1 MIVPMKKVTL
11 LALGSE
17 QNQALTALRGLG
29 VMQVE
34 TARRVPSETSQQLG
48 EEFDNGRR
56 VVAALE
62 KLRAELD
69 EAETGKL
76 DSGSGGSGA
85 ETIEEAGRLIDS
97 REQLLSEAN
106 AVDQRLAQLAV
117 WGDFNRATLDEL
129 RNKGVFVTLC
139 CGNEEALEAAEAL
152 EGARCEI
159 ISMEDRRI
167 YFAVISTEK
176 PAEGTLPEVRLSEQD
191 DPAKLRSRKKDLA
204 QALDEVGYELR
215 SLLQS
220 LPAAKRRL
228 AVLGAELEFSQVRD
242 SLGQHGAVV
251 SLQGF
256 VPVPA
261 LADLEAEARRQG
273 WGLLVED
280 PGPDDRVPTLLK
292 VPKLVQVINPLF
304 QFLGIAPGYDEI
316 DVSAGVLVFFTI
328 FYAMI
333 VGDAGYGLIF
343 LAGALFAGWKFRG
356 NPAAKTPV
364 RLLTI
369 LSVATI
375 IWGVLSSNFFGLP
388 MPWWMEWA
396 TVPALTDEVTKNQNT
411 QYFCFILAVA
421 QLSLGRIWRALHDG
435 TVRSIVR
442 NLGWTLVI
450 IANFFLTIKLIVY
463 PGAFPQYMYWL
474 YGVGLV
480 MVVFSDVD
488 WKNPADIFQFPF
500 NIIGSFVDVLSY
512 IRLFAVGMA
521 GFYIAS
527 SFNGMGVN
535 ICKYSPL
542 LLLAGVVV
550 IVFGHVLNLALC
562 VMSVMVHGVRLN
574 TLEFSNHIGLR
585 WAGSTF
591 KPFKNIKKSEEN

>member
-34 TARRVPSETSQQLG
+34 TARRIQSETSQQLS
-48 EEFDNGRR
+48 EEFDSGRR
-56 VVAALE
+56 IVAALD
-62 KLRAELD
+62 KLRAEFAE
-69 EAETGKL
+69 EAGGKPV
-76 DSGSGGSGA
+76 SVHARSGA
-85 ETIEEAGRLIDS
+85 EAIEEAGRLLDS
-97 REQLLSEAN
+97 REQLISELN
-106 AVDQRLAQLAV
+106 SVDQRLAHLAV
-117 WGDFNRATLDEL
+117 WGDFDRKTIEEL
-129 RNKGVFVTLC
+129 REKGIFVTLC
-139 CGNEEALEAAEAL
+139 CGNQDALEKAEAI
-152 EGARCEI
+152 EGAQCRVVA
-159 ISMEDRRI
+159 MEDRRV
-167 YFAVISTEK
+167 YFAVVTTEK
-176 PAEGTLPEVRLSEQD
+176 PAEGLLPEVRLAEQD
-191 DPAKLRSRKKDLA
+191 DPGELRRRGKDLA
-204 QALDEVGYELR
+204 QAIEEVNYELR
-215 SLLQS
+215 AFFGS
-220 LPAAKRRL
+220 LPAARHRVE
-228 AVLGAELEFSQVRD
+228 VLGSELEFSQVSD
-242 SLGQHGAVV
+242 SLGRHGAVV
-251 SLQGF
+251 SLRGF

-261 LADLEAEARRQG
+261 LADLEAAARRNG
-273 WGLLVED
+273 WGLLVEE

-292 VPKLVQVINPLF
+292 VSKLVRVINPLF

-343 LAGALFAGWKFRG
+343 LLGALFAGWKFRG
-356 NPAAKTPV
+356 NPVAKAPI

-375 IWGVLSSNFFGLP
+375 VWGVLSSNFFGMP

-396 TVPALTDEVTKNQNT
+396 TVSALTDEVTKDKNT
-411 QYFCFILAVA
+411 QLFCFILAVA

-435 TVRSIVR
+435 TVRSVIR
-442 NLGWTLVI
+442 NFGWMLVI
-450 IANFFLTIKLIVY
+450 FGNFFLTVKLIVF
-463 PGAFPQYMYWL
+463 PGDFPVYMYWL

-480 MVVFSDVD
+480 LVIFSDVD
-488 WKNPADIFQFPF
+488 WTNPADIFQFPF

-527 SFNGMGVN
+527 SFNGMGLN
-535 ICKYSPL
+535 ICKLSPWL
-542 LLLAGVVV
+542 LLGGVAV

-562 VMSVMVHGVRLN
+562 MMSVMVHGVRLN